1 MAEEIRKLAEQ
12 VLYSSKNIHTLVETV
27 TTNTNE
33 VSYNTE
39 KVSEKIQVQAN
50 SIEDTID
57 SFKNILGEV
66 EKITPEVKEVSQK
79 LNMTMDK
86 KILFL
91 IMWEQYLIYL
101 KNFQHLQK
109 RLLRP
114 WNNKLLLQK
123 KYPLL
128 RRSLQN

>member
-1 MAEEIRKLAEQ
+1 MVAEEIRKLAEQ

-57 SFKNILGEV
+57 SFK
-66 EKITPEVKEVSQK
+66 
-79 LNMTMDK
+79 
-86 KILFL
+86 
-91 IMWEQYLIYL
+91 
-101 KNFQHLQK
+101 
-109 RLLRP
+109 
-114 WNNKLLLQK
+114 
-123 KYPLL
+123 KYI
-128 RRSLQN
+128 RRSRKDYS